1 MKYLLML
8 GVALG
13 LVACGDD
20 DKDKPVKTE
29 LTAEQR
35 ADNPLLKMQ
44 DETTKKAEDAVNAA
58 MAKQKEALE
67 SIDK

>member
-1 MKYLLML
+1 MKYILML
-8 GVALG
+8 AVVLG
-13 LVACGDD
+13 LSACGDD
-20 DKDKPVKTE
+20 EKVTKAE
-29 LTAEQR
+29 STAEQR

-58 MAKQKEALE
+58 LAKQKEALD